1 MKRIILVL
9 SVFIFGLCNNIFS
22 ADDDNEF
29 YKQVQAWHERRINSL
44 KSETGWLSLA
54 GLYWLKQ
61 GANTFGSA
69 RDNDIIFPEDTP
81 KYMGTITLQDSI
93 VTLSVND
100 SVPVMNDSV
109 RVTQM
114 QLINDNDENPTDLSY
129 DKYTWYIIK
138 RQDKYGIR
146 LKNREHP
153 RLKNFT
159 DIERYPVDIKWRIKA
174 RLQKYD
180 PPKDIKVTNVLGQ
193 VEELPCP
200 GKLVFEIDG
209 QPYSI
214 DPFPTSNGKRY
225 WIIFGDATNE
235 IETYGGGRY
244 LYIDAVD
251 ENGETYIDFNQCY
264 NPPCAFTPY
273 STCTLPPRQNI
284 LPVKVTAGE
293 KSWQGSNH

>member
-1 MKRIILVL
+1 MFLTI
-9 SVFIFGLCNNIFS
+9 FIFGFTCSVFS
-22 ADDDNEF
+22 ADDSAEF
-29 YKQVQAWHERRINSL
+29 YKQVETWHERRINSL

-61 GANTFGSA
+61 GPNAFGSA
-69 RDNDIIFPEDTP
+69 KDNDIIFPEDTP
-81 KYMGTITLQDSI
+81 KYMGTVSLQDSI
-93 VTLSVND
+93 VTINVNAD
-100 SVPVMNDSV
+100 VSIMNDSV
-109 RVTQM
+109 QVTQM
-114 QLINDNDENPTDLSY
+114 QLVNDNNENPTYLSH

-174 RLQKYD
+174 RLQEYN
-180 PPKDIKVTNVLGQ
+180 PPKEIKVSNVLGQ

-200 GKLVFEIDG
+200 GALVFEIDG
-209 QPYSI
+209 QLYSI
-214 DPFPTSNGKRY
+214 DPFSTSDGKRY

-235 IETYGGGRY
+235 IETYGAGRY

-284 LPVKVTAGE
+284 LKIKVTAGE